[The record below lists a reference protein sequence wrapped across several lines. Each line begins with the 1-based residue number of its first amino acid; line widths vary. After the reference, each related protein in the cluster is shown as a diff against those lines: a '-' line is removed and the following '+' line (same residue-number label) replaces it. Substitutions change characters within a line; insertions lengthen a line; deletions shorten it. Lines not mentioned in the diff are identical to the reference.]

1 MPCARPLRSVVLV
14 LLAACLAAVAGCS
27 SGGITIATEYR
38 TVKAAD
44 GFPLQAY
51 TNFQWSGGREFEEPR
66 GVLFYVQGSED
77 VTVLNATEKFA
88 GACAMGMDV
97 VMIERRGVQQD
108 GTVDAAT
115 ARHFAT
121 KPHRVSDHR
130 AAIDDYLARVNP
142 SGPVILVG
150 ASEGGDV
157 AAAVAAEEPRITHV
171 ILMGSGGGWT
181 QAEEFRWFITEKG
194 SYLGMNSTAD
204 LDAQLARVRADPDGD
219 TEWLGHPHRRWATF
233 MFDRPADDLL
243 KVNAPILVLQGDADA
258 NVPVGSARA
267 LRDLLAAAG
276 KQNLRYVEYAGV
288 DHRFQRADGTSL
300 FPLVEVDI
308 VGWMRDTGALGK
320 AEADEFNRRVRKAH
334 PELFAAPAK

>member
-1 MPCARPLRSVVLV
+1 MSSARPLTRIVFL
-14 LLAACLAAVAGCS
+14 LLAACLVAVAGCS
-27 SGGITIATEYR
+27 SGGIAIATEYR

-51 TNFQWSGGREFEEPR
+51 TNFQWSGGREFDEPR

-115 ARHFAT
+115 ARRFAT
-121 KPHRVSDHR
+121 KPQRTADHR
-130 AAIDDYLARVNP
+130 AAIDEYLARVKP

-157 AAAVAAEEPRITHV
+157 AAEVAAADPRITHV

-181 QAEEFRWFITEKG
+181 QAEEFRWFIAEKDG
-194 SYLGMNSTAD
+194 YLGMESVAD
-204 LDAQLARVRADPDGD
+204 LDAKMAEIRADPDGD
-219 TEWLGHPHRRWATF
+219 TEWLGHPRRRWATF

-243 KVNAPILVLQGDADA
+243 RVNAPILMLQGDADQ

-267 LRDLLAAAG
+267 LRDAFAAAG
-276 KQNLRYVEYAGV
+276 KQNLRYVEYPGV
-288 DHRFQRADGTSL
+288 DHRFQRADGTSV

-308 VGWMRDTGALGK
+308 ASWMRDTGALGK
-320 AEADEFNRRVRKAH
+320 AEADEFDRRVRNAH
-334 PELFAAPAK
+334 PELFVVPAK